1 MPEAAAAALCSFE
14 EPVILISG
22 GTDKKCPFE
31 PLVNALGK
39 SIQNKHLKSL
49 YLLEG
54 TATEKLVEAI
64 KSGNAAGAEAFAS
77 VLRHEPFGSLEQLL
91 HALKAELDSCSDKAK
106 PVVVFS
112 PGATSFGMFKNE
124 FDRGN
129 TFKKLVRQ
137 IFG

>member
-1 MPEAAAAALCSFE
+1 AAAALSSFE

-31 PLVNALGK
+31 PLVSALDK
-39 SIQNKHLKSL
+39 SIQDKHLKSL

-54 TATEKLVEAI
+54 TATEKLLDAV
-64 KSGNAAGAEAFAS
+64 KSGKAESTAALSS
-77 VLRHEPFGSLEQLL
+77 VLRHEPFGSLEELL
-91 HALKAELDSCSDKAK
+91 RALKAELDSYSDKAR

-129 TFKKLVRQ
+129 TFKQLVKQ
-137 IFG
+137 IFC